1 MSIIRL
7 LLGVSLL
14 TLGRKLFWLF
24 VAAIGFEAGFLLADR
39 LFSRESLLTLITAIL
54 VGLAGALLAV
64 FLQKVAIWL
73 SGFLAGGYFAVT
85 LLETLGARPLQFE
98 LFSIII
104 FLVGGVI
111 GVILVAF
118 LFNWALI
125 ILSSLAGAALITR
138 VVAPASP
145 PTGTLL
151 FVILFVVGVVI
162 QAIWMRR

>member
-64 FLQKVAIWL
+64 FLQKAAIWL
-73 SGFLAGGYFAVT
+73 GGFLAGGYFAVT

-104 FLVGGVI
+104 FLAGGVI
-111 GVILVAF
+111 GVILIAF
-118 LFNWALI
+118 LFDWALI

-162 QAIWMRR
+162 QAVLMRR